1 VLDESTRSA
10 SECELHCEA
19 NVRTEHFLNHSPN
32 QQHPNLLPSIAIP
45 SPKHHTSQSSPK
57 MAFTFY
63 DSSILPCKHVLD
75 DLTHLIELAEKH
87 PNASTLPS
95 ARLAEDMRPFSSQIH
110 LAAQAIE
117 RLLCRLASREHVP
130 VEDTIQTYDDM
141 RQRIKSVHAELDATD
156 KDVINRAGDEVAPTP
171 LTPAMTVDMSGAN
184 FAMGASMPNI
194 FFHLS
199 IAYAILRAQG
209 VPLGKWDYIQPFMQY
224 QLGKAA

>member
-1 VLDESTRSA
+1 MSQQEAQANTNSTVKRMLQPNIS
-10 SECELHCEA
+10 SITLQTK
-19 NVRTEHFLNHSPN
+19 NTQIFYRQSPHQN
-32 QQHPNLLPSIAIP
+32 
-45 SPKHHTSQSSPK
+45 SPK

-75 DLTHLIELAEKH
+75 DLIHLIELAEKH

-141 RQRIKSVHAELDATD
+141 RARIRSVHAELDATD

-171 LTPAMTVDMSGAN
+171 LTPAMTVEMSGAN